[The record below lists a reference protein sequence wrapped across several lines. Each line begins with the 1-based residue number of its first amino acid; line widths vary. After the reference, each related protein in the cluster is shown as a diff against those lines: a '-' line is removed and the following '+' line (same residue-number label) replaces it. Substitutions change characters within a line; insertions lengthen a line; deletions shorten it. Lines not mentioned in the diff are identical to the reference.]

1 MKLNSLDVN
10 IAIRVTS
17 LIVSYVFN
25 YGYRS
30 LLVAED
36 SPFLKNHTTPR
47 NEIQMQLEHT
57 VRQQQEWMD
66 HLLAAGQEEEALHE
80 QKIQDL
86 PPKLKSPPS
95 RRNVLKLRGGYRSSS
110 ISRRRCCVPEMYIPV
125 WCDLQYCAPMQ
136 TLNELEVLLT
146 TREEA
151 KRKEYECQE
160 LKVLLTTREEEAKK
174 KEYEHMQEKEAFT
187 QEILALREDSVRH
200 EREEER
206 EGSPHG
212 STDGLVKEVTE
223 TVMKA
228 R

>member
-1 MKLNSLDVN
+1 
-10 IAIRVTS
+10 
-17 LIVSYVFN
+17 
-25 YGYRS
+25 
-30 LLVAED
+30 
-36 SPFLKNHTTPR
+36 
-47 NEIQMQLEHT
+47 MQLEHT

-86 PPKLKSPPS
+86 QLQHA
-95 RRNVLKLRGGYRSSS
+95 RNVEKMEKGRRVVKELEEARLQLKTSQAEVTTLKEECVEAK
-110 ISRRRCCVPEMYIPV
+110 RRVQELLHFKEALLCTRN
-125 WCDLQYCAPMQ
+125 

-187 QEILALREDSVRH
+187 QEILALREDSARVHVVDNVFVKRIGVPFH
-200 EREEER
+200 FCITP
-206 EGSPHG
+206 S
-212 STDGLVKEVTE
+212 DGLVKEVTE